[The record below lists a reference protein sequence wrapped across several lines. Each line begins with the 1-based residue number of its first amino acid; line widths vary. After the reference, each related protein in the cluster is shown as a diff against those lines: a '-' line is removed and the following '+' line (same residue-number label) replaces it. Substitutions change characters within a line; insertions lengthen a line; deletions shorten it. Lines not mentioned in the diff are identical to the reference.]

1 METIVKYA
9 YEVYKKGNF
18 TTAYFAKEA
27 EAAGYCAT
35 VESVTKGGASIYQY
49 ADAESTIGK
58 MLRQQTEGRHY
69 DFAVI
74 QDQSLSPIINEER
87 FLGGSQRRDEA
98 DRRGPFCSLC
108 HLGQKYRQ
116 QKA

>member
-35 VESVTKGGASIYQY
+35 VESVTKGGELPFTNTRMLKARS
-49 ADAESTIGK
+49 AKCFVNKRKEDTTI
-58 MLRQQTEGRHY
+58 LR
-69 DFAVI
+69 
-74 QDQSLSPIINEER
+74 
-87 FLGGSQRRDEA
+87 
-98 DRRGPFCSLC
+98 
-108 HLGQKYRQ
+108 
-116 QKA
+116 